1 MQISLIAT
9 PPRAAALPV
18 LHVRLCA
25 LRARQVRARCAPGAH
40 QVTDSPLAMVMVS
53 GENCSSPPSP
63 PSFTVAALADRVSS
77 RLAAPASAKEAA
89 FCGGG

>member
-25 LRARQVRARCAPGAH
+25 LRARQVRARCAPGDGLALGDGDGVGREL
-40 QVTDSPLAMVMVS
+40 QLTAVTAKLHRRRVGGQ
-53 GENCSSPPSP
+53 GEQQ
-63 PSFTVAALADRVSS
+63 AGGAGQR
-77 RLAAPASAKEAA
+77 E
-89 FCGGG
+89 GGGVLRKWLG